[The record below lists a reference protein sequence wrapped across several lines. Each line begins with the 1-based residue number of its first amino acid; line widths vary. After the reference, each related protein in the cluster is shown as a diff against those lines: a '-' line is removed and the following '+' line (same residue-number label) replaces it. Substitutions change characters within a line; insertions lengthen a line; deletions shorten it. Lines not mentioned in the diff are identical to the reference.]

1 MAASNVERGAGS
13 SGGGSQ
19 GWIRG
24 MFRFITD
31 RNDFRRNLLVNLG
44 LFAAGVWVA
53 RNMADI
59 DLMAPQPGV

>member
-1 MAASNVERGAGS
+1 MY
-13 SGGGSQ
+13 
-19 GWIRG
+19 
-24 MFRFITD
+24 RFITD
-31 RNDFRRNLLVNLG
+31 KNDFRRNLLVNFG